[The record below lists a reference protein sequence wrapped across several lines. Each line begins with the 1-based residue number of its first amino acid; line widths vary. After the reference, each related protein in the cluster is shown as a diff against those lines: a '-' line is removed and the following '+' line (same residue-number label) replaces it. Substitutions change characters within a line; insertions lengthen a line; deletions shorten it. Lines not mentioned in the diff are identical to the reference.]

1 MPLDYYGDDED
12 VKESGS
18 TKGSRKDFDCPEC
31 NANNPLEEALADGQE
46 LLCNYCGCEFL
57 VKATDSGRFKF
68 KEL

>member
-1 MPLDYYGDDED
+1 MPLDDYGDEDE
-12 VKESGS
+12 KESKS
-18 TKGSRKDFDCPEC
+18 KGRRKDFDCPEC

-57 VKATDSGRFKF
+57 VKGTDDGRFKF

>member
-1 MPLDYYGDDED
+1 MPLDHYEDED
-12 VKESGS
+12 EKDSGS
-18 TKGSRKDFDCPEC
+18 KGSRRDFDCPEC

-57 VKATDSGRFKF
+57 VKAMDNGRFKF